1 VTASPPAATAAGS
14 WAAPARA
21 VAPGLLLA
29 AGVALAAMAAAPL
42 LAAALG
48 WAFGLRHGPPAMVL
62 ALLIGIALSGVA
74 ARPVFREGLG
84 FCAKKLLRFAVA
96 LLGLRIALG
105 DVRAL
110 GLGTALLV
118 AGSMAATIAAALWL
132 ARLLRREAGTGALA
146 GAATAICGASATL
159 AAAAALPAWR
169 TKATDVAF
177 TVVAANAFST
187 VAMLA
192 YPALASALGLAPHE
206 TGVLLGATVHDMA
219 QVVGAGYAV
228 SPAVGDTAVVVKLF
242 RVLLLLPAVLALGWW
257 FGRGEGGGRA
267 GGGAPAVPGFA
278 LAFVAL
284 CLLNSAM
291 PVSGVVGVVWTPVR
305 AALVEASSLGLLV
318 AIAALGLGTSA
329 RALLG
334 VGWRHLAVFAGASLV
349 LLTIVAVAVSV

>member
-1 VTASPPAATAAGS
+1 
-14 WAAPARA
+14 
-21 VAPGLLLA
+21 
-29 AGVALAAMAAAPL
+29 
-42 LAAALG
+42 
-48 WAFGLRHGPPAMVL
+48 
-62 ALLIGIALSGVA
+62 
-74 ARPVFREGLG
+74 
-84 FCAKKLLRFAVA
+84 
-96 LLGLRIALG
+96 
-105 DVRAL
+105 
-110 GLGTALLV
+110 
-118 AGSMAATIAAALWL
+118 
-132 ARLLRREAGTGALA
+132 LLRREAGTGALA

-192 YPALASALGLAPHE
+192 YPALAAALGLAPHE

-257 FGRGEGGGRA
+257 FGRGEGGRA

-278 LAFVAL
+278 LGFMAL
-284 CLLNSAM
+284 CLLNSVM
-291 PVSGVVGVVWTPVR
+291 PVSGAVGAVWAPVR

-318 AIAALGLGTSA
+318 AIAALGLATSA

-334 VGWRHLAVFAGASLV
+334 VGWRHLAVFAGATLV
-349 LLTIVAVAVSV
+349 LLAIVAVAVAV